1 MSYREF
7 RVFCI
12 ISSFNI
18 GGVAVVF
25 TLDMGQRNDPLSHDE
40 VTFFKSCKFNLQKD
54 SEPDYAVRIMK
65 KDLQRLQEPAVLRAH
80 FPVVPGVT
88 DAAAG
93 QECPP

>member
-7 RVFCI
+7 RLFCI
-12 ISSFNI
+12 ISSFNV

-25 TLDMGQRNDPLSHDE
+25 TLDTGQRNDPLSHDE

-65 KDLQRLQEPAVLRAH
+65 KDLQRLQEPAVLQRM
-80 FPVVPGVT
+80 
-88 DAAAG
+88 G
-93 QECPP
+93 QWSSAYKLDLL